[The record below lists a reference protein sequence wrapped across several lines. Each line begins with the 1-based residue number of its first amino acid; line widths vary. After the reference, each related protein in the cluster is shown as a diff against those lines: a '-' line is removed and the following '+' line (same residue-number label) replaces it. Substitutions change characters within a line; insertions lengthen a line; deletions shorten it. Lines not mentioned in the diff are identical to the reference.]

1 MTTSNKKNKKQKTS
15 PGLRLWTIVSC
26 VLLFFIIGA
35 LLTSC
40 KSKQAVVKTSQISIE
55 KDKLT
60 PVAVPGDS
68 SMLRALFKCDSLNN
82 VLLVGFSEQKSKNM
96 NSNFSFQNGQL
107 SYKAETQPDTV
118 FIKSTDKYYRQ
129 DITKTLTVTKKVTV
143 IKEKPVR
150 GFLWWTGLLFYIALT
165 AFAGFKL
172 VTKTPIISVF
182 KKLLKII

>member
-15 PGLRLWTIVSC
+15 PELRFWTIFLY
-26 VLLFFIIGA
+26 VLLAFLIGTI
-35 LLTSC
+35 LVSC
-40 KSKQAVVKTSQISIE
+40 KSKQSVVSSSQISIE

-60 PVAVPGDS
+60 PVAVPSDS

-129 DITKTLTVTKKVTV
+129 DITKTLTITKKVTV
-143 IKEKPVR
+143 TKEKPVR
-150 GFLWWTGLLFYIALT
+150 GLLWWTGLLFYIALT
-165 AFAGFKL
+165 AFTGFKL

>member
-1 MTTSNKKNKKQKTS
+1 VN
-15 PGLRLWTIVSC
+15 
-26 VLLFFIIGA
+26 
-35 LLTSC
+35 
-40 KSKQAVVKTSQISIE
+40 TSQISIE

-129 DITKTLTVTKKVTV
+129 DITKTLTITKKVTV

-150 GFLWWTGLLFYIALT
+150 GFIWWTGLLFYIALA

-172 VTKTPIISVF
+172 VTKTPII
-182 KKLLKII
+182 